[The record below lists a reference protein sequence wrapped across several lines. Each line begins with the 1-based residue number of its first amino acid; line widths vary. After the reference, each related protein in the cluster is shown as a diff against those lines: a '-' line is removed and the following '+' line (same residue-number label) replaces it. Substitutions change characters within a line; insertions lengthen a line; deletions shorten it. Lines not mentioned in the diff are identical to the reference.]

1 MAGTQ
6 QIDGKVR
13 PAPMRV
19 RRRPGALDLIA
30 AALVVYLSALNSP
43 DPVASLDPQAARAIY
58 IGLLVVCVLA
68 IAGRRVVPLAAVIA
82 IGLAMVGH
90 LAAFSQLSIPAVA
103 ATMVAVETTQ
113 SRLDPP
119 WRWVMLGAAALGT
132 AAASVRMVELVGPEV
147 PLRSFILVS
156 VSWLVLAVA
165 AFTGAWR
172 RYGRN
177 RVEQAL
183 ERAAVLEAQQATERR
198 LAVVEERQRIAR
210 DVHDLLGHSLSVIG
224 MQAEGAR
231 AVLAVDA
238 QAADDALAVIGDTAR
253 RSVDEVRVLVDVLR
267 ADATAQEAPTAVGG
281 PAPDARLADSSQG
294 GAAPGHPLA
303 APRYGSE
310 GDSQGNAALPPAP
323 GAEQDSVEALVRR
336 ARRAGQQVDLRLAIA
351 EDIPDRVGTALLRAV
366 QEALTNAL
374 RHAPGAAVR
383 VELTARGGL
392 AELSVVNGAPASRAP
407 SAAAQP
413 ARQGFGLVAMRERVE
428 AAGGR
433 LVAGPGPGGGWL
445 LRATL
450 PLAPA
455 PGGSAAAHSSA
466 PGLPHTPGATHP
478 SDAGDSPGGPTAT
491 RSSAPTTAHA
501 GA

>member
-6 QIDGKVR
+6 QIDGQVG
-13 PAPMRV
+13 PAPMRA

-30 AALVVYLSALNSP
+30 AVLVVYLSALNSP

-58 IGLLVVCVLA
+58 IGLLVVCALA
-68 IAGRRVVPLAAVIA
+68 IAGRRVAPLAAVIA
-82 IGLAMVGH
+82 IGLAMMGH
-90 LAAFSQLSIPAVA
+90 LAAFSQLSLLAVA
-103 ATMVAVETTQ
+103 ATLVAVETTQ

-156 VSWLVLAVA
+156 VSWLVMAVA

-267 ADATAQEAPTAVGG
+267 ADAPGQGAPTTAGG
-281 PAPDARLADSSQG
+281 LVRGAGLAADARPVADQP
-294 GAAPGHPLA
+294 AADVAAVPGHPLA
-303 APRYGSE
+303 APRHGSE
-310 GDSQGNAALPPAP
+310 GDSPGNAASPHAAP
-323 GAEQDSVEALVRR
+323 EAGQDSVEALVRR
-336 ARRAGQQVDLRLAIA
+336 ARRAGQRVDLHLAIA
-351 EDIPDRVGTALLRAV
+351 EDIPDLVDIVLLRAV

-383 VELTARGGL
+383 VELTARDGL
-392 AELSVVNGAPASRAP
+392 AELSVVNGAPASRTP
-407 SAAAQP
+407 SATASP
-413 ARQGFGLVAMRERVE
+413 ARRGFGLVAMRERVE
-428 AAGGR
+428 AAGGG
-433 LVAGPGPGGGWL
+433 LVAGPEPDGGWL
-445 LRATL
+445 MRATL

-455 PGGSAAAHSSA
+455 PGGPTAAHS
-466 PGLPHTPGATHP
+466 PGAGCP
-478 SDAGDSPGGPTAT
+478 PGGPAA
-491 RSSAPTTAHA
+491 SLAAPTTAHA